1 MVHWFDIFAVTL
13 LLISSAW
20 SCFRGFVREAF
31 ALVSLIAGYVVASMF
46 SGALAPY
53 FKAIVDQKHYQ
64 EMASFLFLFI
74 VSAILI
80 DVLGLLV
87 RRSLQ
92 ISDAFGLV
100 DRIAGLGAGIAKG
113 TLILALL
120 VYPLAFFPGLQKDI
134 VGKSRT
140 APELMEISEYI
151 MAVLA
156 PGFTSSM
163 EKAGRKSK
171 SLKAKAKTIE
181 KYRKQIEEAK
191 TGIKDKAERIK
202 NRLKL
207 ATEGGVESRGEPEKE
222 AKPESEIN
230 ESDRKELDQ
239 LIKKLE

>member
-13 LLISSAW
+13 LLISAAW

-53 FKAIVDQKHYQ
+53 FKILVDQKHYQ

-74 VSAILI
+74 VSAILV
-80 DVLGLLV
+80 DVLGLLA
-87 RRSLQ
+87 RKSLH
-92 ISDAFGLV
+92 ISGAFGLV
-100 DRIAGLGAGIAKG
+100 DRIAGVGAGIAKG
-113 TLILALL
+113 ALILALL

-134 VGKSRT
+134 IGKSRT

-171 SLKAKAKTIE
+171 TLKARAKTIG
-181 KYRKQIEEAK
+181 KYRKQIGEIK
-191 TGIKDKAERIK
+191 TGIKDKAERMK

-207 ATEGGVESRGEPEKE
+207 ATEGGVESDGEPEN
-222 AKPESEIN
+222 EID

-239 LIKKLE
+239 LIKKLD